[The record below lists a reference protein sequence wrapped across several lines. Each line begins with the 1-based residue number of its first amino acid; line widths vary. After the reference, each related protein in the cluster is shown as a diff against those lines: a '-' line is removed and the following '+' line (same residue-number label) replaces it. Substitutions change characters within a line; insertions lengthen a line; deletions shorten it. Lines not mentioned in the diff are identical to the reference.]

1 MQANTKRSFWGW
13 GLEQEALDSDEIGA
27 LARRLRERFGL
38 PVRAAAPIPRAD
50 ALELSAPRLGP
61 PAGLA
66 HLLSADARDRAGHT
80 YGKAFR
86 DIVRGLAGDFNAAPD
101 WVARPGSEQDLVD
114 LLDWAGSARVAVI
127 PYGGGSSVVGGV
139 EARLDSDWAGA
150 VSVDMARFDA
160 LVEIDPTSR
169 AAHLQAGL
177 YGPALEAALKP
188 HGLTLRHYPQSFEF
202 STLGGWLAT
211 RAAGH
216 FATRY
221 THIED
226 LVESVRV
233 LTPSGL
239 IETRR
244 LPGSGAGPSPDRFLL
259 GSEGTLGFFLSA
271 WMRLQARPEYRA
283 GCTAAFETFAAGTEA
298 VRQLSQ
304 SGLDPSNCRLID
316 ATEAVLAGIGDGSRH
331 LLILGFES
339 ADHPIDPWLA
349 RAVEICRGS
358 GGQVMANK
366 DREKDPASDWR
377 STFLRAPYMR
387 DGLVRLGMI
396 VETFETAVTWDR
408 FEATHAAIVEAVQ
421 SNARRL
427 CGGAAVGCRFT
438 HVYPDGPAPYYTVV
452 APGRDGAMVEQWDEI
467 KQATMAAIDR
477 SGATV
482 THHHAVGRDH
492 RPGYDRQRPPLFAD
506 ALRAVKQTLD
516 PASVLNPGVLIDRTA
531 VRQ

>member
-1 MQANTKRSFWGW
+1 MSKRSIWGW
-13 GLEQEALDSDEIGA
+13 GFEDMAFGPDETGA
-27 LARRLRERFGL
+27 LGRRLSEQFGV
-38 PVRAAAPIPRAD
+38 PVRSPAALPRAD
-50 ALELSAPRLGP
+50 ALELPASRLAVPGS
-61 PAGLA
+61 LE
-66 HLLSADARDRAGHT
+66 HILSRDTRDRASHT

-86 DIVRGLAGDFNAAPD
+86 DIVRGLAGDFSAAPD

-114 LLDWAGSARVAVI
+114 LLDWAASARLAVI

-139 EARLDSDWAGA
+139 EARLDGDWAGA
-150 VSVDMARFDA
+150 ISVDMARFDA
-160 LVEIDPTSR
+160 LVDIDPTSR
-169 AAHLQAGL
+169 AAHLQAGM

-188 HGLTLRHYPQSFEF
+188 HDLSLRHYPQSFEF

-211 RAAGH
+211 HAGGH

-221 THIED
+221 THIDD

-283 GCTAAFETFAAGTEA
+283 GCTVAFESFAAGTEA

-316 ATEAVLAGIGDGSRH
+316 ATEAVLADIGDGIQH

-339 ADHPIDPWLA
+339 SDHPVDPWLD

-366 DREKDPASDWR
+366 DREKDPASEWR

-387 DGLVRLGMI
+387 DALVRLGMI
-396 VETFETAVTWDR
+396 VETFETAVTWDH
-408 FEATHAAIVEAVQ
+408 FEATHAAIVETVQ
-421 SNARRL
+421 SVARRL

-452 APGRDGAMVEQWDEI
+452 APGRDGSMIEQWDEI
-467 KQATMAAIDR
+467 KQATMEAIDR
-477 SGATV
+477 HGASV

-492 RPGYDRQRPPLFAD
+492 RPGYDRQRPELFAEV
-506 ALRAVKQTLD
+506 LRAAKQRLD
-516 PASVLNPGVLIDRTA
+516 PTGVLNPGVLIDSR
-531 VRQ
+531 